1 MNSMK
6 ESIGAKLKQARKDK
20 GYTLQ
25 YVAEYTG
32 YSPSYIH
39 RIENNSRKGFSY
51 MLYNKLIDLYG
62 LETEVPQG
70 LELNEEIYSDLLQLM
85 DKNKESIS
93 KLKFIIE
100 QSTDSMN
107 TLIKDIDEIETEID
121 NRLTAM
127 FS

>member
-1 MNSMK
+1 
-6 ESIGAKLKQARKDK
+6 
-20 GYTLQ
+20 
-25 YVAEYTG
+25 
-32 YSPSYIH
+32 
-39 RIENNSRKGFSY
+39 

>member
-39 RIENNSRKGFSY
+39 RIEDNSRKGFSY

>member
-25 YVAEYTG
+25 YVAEHTG

-39 RIENNSRKGFSY
+39 RIEDNSRKGFSY

-85 DKNKESIS
+85 DKNKGSIS

-107 TLIKDIDEIETEID
+107 TLIKEIDEIESEID
-121 NRLTAM
+121 NRLTVM

>member
-1 MNSMK
+1 MK

-39 RIENNSRKGFSY
+39 RIEDNSRKGFSY

>member
-1 MNSMK
+1 MK